1 MNGVTLNTNI
11 NRTAVRQQAHIRTA
25 GCPHGIPAGA
35 CPICSGMGG
44 GGGGAVKKKEKIPG
58 LMNWDE
64 AFAEWSRLKR
74 IAQRNQDNLALSE
87 ASRLNN
93 LLAQRLSELAVSNK
107 ILNFFSALN
116 SQSLTIL
123 RNLIQNIRTGI
134 LDALKQNTAKLAES
148 LKNLVTD
155 AFKGIS
161 ASLAAGIENIK
172 NKVVQTIN
180 TISAAADKL
189 IAVLG
194 EQIKVLKEII
204 SENFE
209 KIIKRLS
216 KYRTLNGL
224 SKILYEKFVDLGQFL
239 TQNLEE
245 IKQKLAVFL
254 NFLGEKEAR
263 EVKKRTAKSYK
274 KKKRKNKEGNN

>member
-11 NRTAVRQQAHIRTA
+11 SRTAPRQHAQIRTA

-35 CPICSGMGG
+35 CPVCSGMGG
-44 GGGGAVKKKEKIPG
+44 GGGGSVKKKEKIPG

-93 LLAQRLSELAVSNK
+93 LLAQRLSELAVLNK
-107 ILNFFSALN
+107 VLNVFSALN

-134 LDALKQNTAKLAES
+134 LDTLKQNTAKLAES
-148 LKNLVTD
+148 LKTLVTD
-155 AFKGIS
+155 TLKGV
-161 ASLAAGIENIK
+161 AAGIENIK
-172 NKVVQTIN
+172 NKVMQTIN
-180 TISAAADKL
+180 TAIAAADKL

-194 EQIKVLKEII
+194 EQIKVLTEII

-216 KYRTLNGL
+216 KYTILNGL
-224 SKILYEKFVDLGQFL
+224 SKILYEKFVTLGQFL

-245 IKQKLAVFL
+245 IKQKFAVFL

-263 EVKKRTAKSYK
+263 EVRKKIKKPYKKK
-274 KKKRKNKEGNN
+274 KKKRK

>member
-11 NRTAVRQQAHIRTA
+11 NRTQVNPQPKIKTA

-35 CPICSGMGG
+35 CPVCSGMGG
-44 GGGGAVKKKEKIPG
+44 GGGGSVKKKEKIPG

-93 LLAQRLSELAVSNK
+93 LLAQRLSELAVLNK
-107 ILNFFSALN
+107 VLNVFSALN

-148 LKNLVTD
+148 LKTLVTD
-155 AFKGIS
+155 TIKGFA

-180 TISAAADKL
+180 TAIAAADKL

-194 EQIKVLKEII
+194 EQIKVLTEII

-216 KYRTLNGL
+216 KYTILNGL
-224 SKILYEKFVDLGQFL
+224 SKILYEKFVNLGQFL

-245 IKQKLAVFL
+245 IKQKFAVFL

-263 EVKKRTAKSYK
+263 EVRKKIKKPYKKK
-274 KKKRKNKEGNN
+274 KKKRK